1 MTTGTRTGTATGMAD
16 ELLGVAFDAFPVG
29 ATVLGFRDRDDRLT
43 DYSEDG
49 DQAIRGRVEDIAAR
63 AGALDPDALSP
74 ADGVT
79 RAVVLQ
85 QAGAMVDR
93 IDSHGIEFTITD
105 LFVAPVAELL
115 SMLPMVGIGERAH
128 ADAYLGRLRRIPVA
142 LDAIAERHRAG
153 VTAGRLPVARL
164 VSGAIAQ
171 LDRYL
176 ANRDGDPLR
185 RPRPQAGTG
194 VDEAAF
200 EAARDRVL
208 AEVVRPAMTRYRE
221 VLATEILAH
230 GRPDDRAGLGWLPDG
245 DATYARLVRM
255 YTTTARTPEELHR
268 TGLEI
273 AARLAAEYAEVGA
286 QVFGTSDQVE
296 IFTRLRTDPSLRWRD
311 ADELLAAAR
320 EAIGRAEEAAPRWF
334 GRLPAQRCTVQAVP
348 ADEAPGAPGA
358 YYMPPA
364 MDGTRPGTYYANT
377 HRAEERDR
385 HTAEATAF
393 HEGVPGH
400 HFQLTLAQDLADLP
414 MLRRLAQVTAFDEGW
429 ALYAERLADEMG
441 LYSGPVARLGM
452 LCEDSMRAARLVVD
466 TGLHAMGWSRDQAVA
481 YMVDNTAMP
490 RVEIE
495 SEADRYIAD
504 PGQALAYMVG
514 RLEIQRIRREAERAL
529 GDRFDVRAFH
539 DTVLGS
545 GALPLGVLDEVVG
558 AWVRERL

>member
-1 MTTGTRTGTATGMAD
+1 MTTDTRTGTANGMAD
-16 ELLGVAFDAFPVG
+16 ELLAAAFDAFPVG

-43 DYSEDG
+43 DYSEAG
-49 DQAIRGRVEDIAAR
+49 DQAIRGRVVDIAAR
-63 AGALDPDALSP
+63 AEALDPGALPP
-74 ADGVT
+74 ADRVT
-79 RAVVLQ
+79 RAVILQ
-85 QAGAMVDR
+85 QAEAMVDR
-93 IDSHGIEFTITD
+93 IDSYGVEFTITD
-105 LFVAPVAELL
+105 LFVAPVAELM
-115 SMLPMVGIGERAH
+115 SILPMVGIAEQAH
-128 ADAYLGRLRRIPVA
+128 ADAYLVRLGRIPEA
-142 LDAIAERHRAG
+142 LDALADRHRAG
-153 VTAGRLPVARL
+153 VAAGRLPVARL
-164 VSGAIAQ
+164 VRGAIAQ

-176 ANRDGDPLR
+176 ANPDGDPLR
-185 RPRPQAGTG
+185 KPRPPAGSG

-200 EAARDRVL
+200 EAARDGVL
-208 AEVVRPAMTRYRE
+208 AEVVRPAVARYRE
-221 VLATEILAH
+221 VLATEVLPH
-230 GRPDDRAGLGWLPDG
+230 GRPDDRAGLRWLPGG

-255 YTTTARTPEELHR
+255 YTTTSRTPEELHR

-273 AARLAAEYAEVGA
+273 VARLAAEYAEVGA
-286 QVFGTSDQVE
+286 QVFGTSDQAE
-296 IFTRLRTDPSLRWRD
+296 IFTRLRTDPDLRWRD
-311 ADELLAAAR
+311 GDELLATAR
-320 EAIGRAEEAAPRWF
+320 ATISRAEEAAPRWF
-334 GRLPAQRCTVQAVP
+334 GRLPTQSCAVEAVP

-364 MDGTRPGTYYANT
+364 MDGTRPGTYFANT

-385 HTAEATAF
+385 HTVEATAF
-393 HEGVPGH
+393 HEAVPGH
-400 HFQLTLAQDLADLP
+400 HFQLTLAQELTDLP
-414 MLRRLAQVTAFDEGW
+414 MMRRLAQVTAFDEGW

-481 YMVDNTAMP
+481 FMVDNTAMP

-529 GDRFDVRAFH
+529 GDRFDIRAFH

-545 GALPLGVLDEVVG
+545 GPLPLGVLDEVVA
-558 AWVRERL
+558 AWVREQL